1 MIGGN
6 MYCVLHLPASSRK
19 LKMDKV
25 VLTKNSGISLF
36 SVLKLKN
43 YPSGNKEISQKAEC
57 DVTV

>member
-1 MIGGN
+1 

-57 DVTV
+57 DVAI